1 MRLTTNAKQAKRL
14 IAKPN
19 FKSFKIINEDLVLVT
34 LSKTEVVMNKPI
46 AVGTTV
52 LDIAKQIVYDFH
64 YNYVQQRFGVPP
76 IVSGASDDQTGS
88 ENHPGSYAKLVFF

>member
-1 MRLTTNAKQAKRL
+1 MRLTTNAIHAKRL

-19 FKSFKIINEDLVLVT
+19 FKSFKIIIKDIVLVT

-46 AVGTTV
+46 AVGTAI

-64 YNYVQQRFGVPP
+64 YNYVQKRFGVPP
-76 IVSGASDDQTGS
+76 IVSETSDAQTGS
-88 ENHPGSYAKLVFF
+88 GNPPKSYARLVFF

>member
-1 MRLTTNAKQAKRL
+1 MRLTTNVKQAKRL

-19 FKSFKIINEDLVLVT
+19 FKSFKIINEDLTLVT

-46 AVGTTV
+46 AVGTAI

-64 YNYVQQRFGVPP
+64 YNFVQKRFVCHLSCQGHLMTKPEVK
-76 IVSGASDDQTGS
+76 ILLDRTR
-88 ENHPGSYAKLVFF
+88 N